1 MGFKKQVL
9 KCKQCNDVYLT
20 NPNSKEKGICRECE
34 NDICVGKTGKGFKYQ
49 WPWNEYHQL
58 NGECGLEDP

>member
-20 NPNSKEKGICRECE
+20 NPKSKEKGICRECE
-34 NDICVGKTGKGFKYQ
+34 NDVGVGKTGKGFKYQ
-49 WPWNEYHQL
+49 
-58 NGECGLEDP
+58 